1 MIIRCLLMLWITVL
15 VTGCTLK
22 DEEQIIT
29 EAWHSGETLPV
40 EIGKKYPPAPIAMT
54 IDKGYNFLIDLS
66 HQCSFNFMWGLPD
79 MLHQKGF
86 RSVSSQAS
94 LGSVLDEKG
103 VSRIR
108 IPYDPERK
116 IYPFAWYPNFR
127 YNVIITFQNDPS
139 APVYTEQEC
148 LLLKDFV
155 SEGGSLIILADPV
168 KAEQVDNW
176 SLNRLLKSF
185 DASYTKD
192 YQNYKNRRHICLAL
206 SEQWIPWEMGSDS
219 LPIRAYREYGKG
231 RIAVG
236 TALDDFLSNG
246 EAGSAFVDQIMD
258 WLCEKQVPVG
268 GEPRLPQT
276 MGGGGAIYPELESV
290 INGMVTYYAPT
301 VNHTLLEC
309 IKKEFFKIN
318 DTLLQWYPSRQ
329 TEEPMFLVLSAGSG
343 GGWAVNSFFPKE
355 NGIISQDS
363 ASLISIYG
371 HELAHT
377 LAGPV
382 NEKGQAAGDVPFGNQ
397 GEAHAG
403 WFQGKVEALY
413 NEELRQHANKKC
425 EDFFRSSEFDKLDLK
440 RYTNDGEY
448 AKQFSYGAGWY
459 KLWYIWQRLDDTYG
473 NTWYARWKHIQYTR
487 WKNDPMRLLTWEEMI
502 EDMSLATG
510 HDLFPFFISLNTSLE
525 RREMGE
531 VIYEGKKV
539 KLSGAVIPIIEP
551 GNVCL
556 NPIENYKTIK
566 FE

>member
-1 MIIRCLLMLWITVL
+1 MI
-15 VTGCTLK
+15 
-22 DEEQIIT
+22 
-29 EAWHSGETLPV
+29 SP
-40 EIGKKYPPAPIAMT
+40 
-54 IDKGYNFLIDLS
+54 
-66 HQCSFNFMWGLPD
+66 
-79 MLHQKGF
+79 
-86 RSVSSQAS
+86 
-94 LGSVLDEKG
+94 
-103 VSRIR
+103 
-108 IPYDPERK
+108 
-116 IYPFAWYPNFR
+116 
-127 YNVIITFQNDPS
+127 
-139 APVYTEQEC
+139 
-148 LLLKDFV
+148 
-155 SEGGSLIILADPV
+155 PV

-176 SLNRLLKSF
+176 SLNRLLKNF

-192 YQNYKNRRHICLAL
+192 YQNYKNRRHIGLAL

>member
-1 MIIRCLLMLWITVL
+1 MIIRYLLIIWIAAL
-15 VTGCTLK
+15 VAGCTLK
-22 DEEQIIT
+22 DENQIVIK
-29 EAWHSGETLPV
+29 AWRAGETLPV
-40 EIGKKYPPAPIAMT
+40 EIGKKYPPAPIPMT
-54 IDKGYNFLIDLS
+54 IDKGYNVLIDLS
-66 HQCSFNFMWGLPD
+66 HQCQFNFMWRLPD

-86 RSVSSQAS
+86 RSVTSQAS

-108 IPYDPERK
+108 IPYDPEHK
-116 IYPFAWYPNFR
+116 IYPFAWYPNFK

-139 APVYTEQEC
+139 APLYTEQEC
-148 LLLKDFV
+148 LLLQDFV
-155 SEGGSLIILADPV
+155 SKGGSLVILADPV
-168 KAEQVDNW
+168 KAEQIGNW
-176 SLNRLLKSF
+176 SLNYLLKKF
-185 DASYTKD
+185 DASYTED
-192 YQNYKNRRHICLAL
+192 YQYYRNRRHIGLAL
-206 SEQWIPWEMGSDS
+206 SEYWIPWEVGNDS
-219 LPIRAYREYGKG
+219 LPVRAYREYGKG

-246 EAGSAFVDQIMD
+246 EGGSSFIDQMMD

-276 MGGGGAIYPELESV
+276 MGGGGSIYPEMENV

-301 VNHTLLEC
+301 VNPILLEC
-309 IKKEFFKIN
+309 VKNEFLRIN
-318 DTLLQWYPSRQ
+318 NTLLQWYPSRQ
-329 TEEPMFLVLSAGSG
+329 TEEPMFLVLSAGNG

-363 ASLISIYG
+363 TSLISIYG

-382 NEKGQAAGDVPFGNQ
+382 NKKGQVAADVPFGNQ

-403 WFQGKVEALY
+403 WFQGKIEALY

-425 EDFFRSSEFDKLDLK
+425 EVFFHSTEFEKLDLN
-440 RYTNDGEY
+440 RYARDGEY

-473 NTWYARWKHIQYTR
+473 NTWYPRWKYVQHTR
-487 WKNDPMRLLTWEEMI
+487 WQDEPTRLLSWEEMI

-510 HDLFPFFISLNTSLE
+510 NDLFPFFISLNTTLE
-525 RREMGE
+525 RRELGE
-531 VIYEGKKV
+531 VVYQGKRV
-539 KLSGAVIPIIEP
+539 KLPKAVIPIIEP

-556 NPIENYKTIK
+556 TPIENYKILK

>member
-54 IDKGYNFLIDLS
+54 IDKGYNVLIDLS

-176 SLNRLLKSF
+176 SLNRLLKNF

-192 YQNYKNRRHICLAL
+192 YQNYKNRRHIGLAL

-231 RIAVG
+231 RIA
-236 TALDDFLSNG
+236 D
-246 EAGSAFVDQIMD
+246 
-258 WLCEKQVPVG
+258 
-268 GEPRLPQT
+268 
-276 MGGGGAIYPELESV
+276 
-290 INGMVTYYAPT
+290 GMVTYYAPT

-510 HDLFPFFISLNTSLE
+510 HDLFPFFISLNTGLE

>member
-54 IDKGYNFLIDLS
+54 IDKGYNVLIDLS

-192 YQNYKNRRHICLAL
+192 YQNYKNRRHIGLAL

-440 RYTNDGEY
+440 DIQMTESMPSNFLTG
-448 AKQFSYGAGWY
+448 QAGINFGISGNVWTTHMEILGMPGGNISSIPVG
-459 KLWYIWQRLDDTYG
+459 KRSDATSDLGRDDRG
-473 NTWYARWKHIQYTR
+473 HESCNRTR
-487 WKNDPMRLLTWEEMI
+487 SI
-502 EDMSLATG
+502 SL
-510 HDLFPFFISLNTSLE
+510 FISLNTSLE

>member
-1 MIIRCLLMLWITVL
+1 MTENHA
-15 VTGCTLK
+15 CTFIPQRNLYRLPIGNK
-22 DEEQIIT
+22 YTANRALRQLCHMNHPSAAVRADYVKSLCAVMAEQ
-29 EAWHSGETLPV
+29 
-40 EIGKKYPPAPIAMT
+40 
-54 IDKGYNFLIDLS
+54 LS
-66 HQCSFNFMWGLPD
+66 AIFHAACNRGQLRLAAKLFPFISANHFMQLC
-79 MLHQKGF
+79 QKN
-86 RSVSSQAS
+86 R
-94 LGSVLDEKG
+94 
-103 VSRIR
+103 
-108 IPYDPERK
+108 
-116 IYPFAWYPNFR
+116 
-127 YNVIITFQNDPS
+127 TFQPN
-139 APVYTEQEC
+139 ALC
-148 LLLKDFV
+148 LCNFFFQLR
-155 SEGGSLIILADPV
+155 LIILADPV

-192 YQNYKNRRHICLAL
+192 YQNYKNRRHIGLAL

-309 IKKEFFKIN
+309 IKKEFFRIN

-425 EDFFRSSEFDKLDLK
+425 GDFFRSSEFDKLDLK

-510 HDLFPFFISLNTSLE
+510 HDLFPFFISLNTGLE

>member
-54 IDKGYNFLIDLS
+54 IDKGYNVLIDLS

-176 SLNRLLKSF
+176 SLNRLLKNF

-192 YQNYKNRRHICLAL
+192 YQNYKNRRH
-206 SEQWIPWEMGSDS
+206 
-219 LPIRAYREYGKG
+219 
-231 RIAVG
+231 
-236 TALDDFLSNG
+236 
-246 EAGSAFVDQIMD
+246 
-258 WLCEKQVPVG
+258 
-268 GEPRLPQT
+268 
-276 MGGGGAIYPELESV
+276 
-290 INGMVTYYAPT
+290 
-301 VNHTLLEC
+301 
-309 IKKEFFKIN
+309 
-318 DTLLQWYPSRQ
+318 
-329 TEEPMFLVLSAGSG
+329 
-343 GGWAVNSFFPKE
+343 

>member
-54 IDKGYNFLIDLS
+54 IDKGYNVLIDLS

-192 YQNYKNRRHICLAL
+192 YQNYKNRRHIGLAL

-363 ASLISIYG
+363 ASLISIY
-371 HELAHT
+371 
-377 LAGPV
+377 
-382 NEKGQAAGDVPFGNQ
+382 
-397 GEAHAG
+397 
-403 WFQGKVEALY
+403 
-413 NEELRQHANKKC
+413 
-425 EDFFRSSEFDKLDLK
+425 
-440 RYTNDGEY
+440 
-448 AKQFSYGAGWY
+448 
-459 KLWYIWQRLDDTYG
+459 
-473 NTWYARWKHIQYTR
+473 
-487 WKNDPMRLLTWEEMI
+487 
-502 EDMSLATG
+502 
-510 HDLFPFFISLNTSLE
+510 
-525 RREMGE
+525 
-531 VIYEGKKV
+531 
-539 KLSGAVIPIIEP
+539 
-551 GNVCL
+551 
-556 NPIENYKTIK
+556 
-566 FE
+566 